1 MTAESAPGVPGTPST
16 PESTA
21 SAVLEPEAPERHPV
35 DVVPPPWQL
44 LAGGLQHIAAM
55 VAGVVAPPLI
65 VGAAVGLGTRDTVML
80 ITVSLFTAGLAT
92 LLQSLGWWKFG
103 ARLPLINGG
112 SFAAVGPILAI
123 AKDAAPGEALPVIFG
138 ATLVA
143 GMLAVLAAPY
153 FSRLHRFFPPIVGGT
168 VISLIG
174 LSLLPVALGWIS
186 GAGEGSMGS
195 AHVPLKNL
203 LDAAIALVVV
213 LLCHRFLKGFGRQL
227 ALLIGL
233 VAGSLAGWPLGLL
246 DTGPV
251 RNSALVGFIPPMHFG
266 APQFQIG
273 AIVSLCIVMLV
284 VMTEST
290 ATMIAL
296 GEIVDRPA
304 EEQHI
309 AGGLR
314 AAGVGTMLASVMGGF
329 ACGAFAQ
336 NVGLVALT
344 RMYSR
349 FVVAAGGALLVLL
362 GLFPVASAV
371 VELVP
376 KPALGGTGLVLF
388 GTVAA
393 SGIRTLAKADLH
405 DPINSLIVGVA
416 LFIGMTPT
424 VAPSFYAGLPAPVS
438 IILAS
443 GISAGCLAALVLHQ
457 LFRSRTGA
465 ALAAPPA
472 AQNT

>member
-1 MTAESAPGVPGTPST
+1 M
-16 PESTA
+16 A
-21 SAVLEPEAPERHPV
+21 SSEAPERHPV
-35 DVVPPPWQL
+35 DAVPPPWQL

-65 VGAAVGLGTRDTVML
+65 VGAAVGLSSRETVLL
-80 ITVSLFTAGLAT
+80 ITASLFTAGLAT

-103 ARLPLINGG
+103 ARMPLINGG

-123 AKDAAPGEALPVIFG
+123 AKEAAPGEALPVIFG
-138 ATLVA
+138 ATLIA
-143 GMLAVLAAPY
+143 GMLAVFAAPY
-153 FSRLHRFFPPIVGGT
+153 FSRLRRFFPPIVGGT
-168 VISLIG
+168 VIALIG

-186 GAGEGSMGS
+186 GAGEGAAAS
-195 AHVPLKNL
+195 AHVPMKNL
-203 LDAAIALVVV
+203 VVAGFSLVVV

-233 VAGSLAGWPLGLL
+233 VAGSLLGWPLGLI
-246 DTGPV
+246 DTTPV
-251 RNSALVGFIPPMHFG
+251 HASALIGFPSPMHFG
-266 APQFQIG
+266 GPVFQIG

-304 EEQHI
+304 EEHHI

-314 AAGVGTMLASVMGGF
+314 AAGLGTVLSSLLGGF

-349 FVVAAGGALLVLL
+349 YVVAASGALLVLL
-362 GLFPVASAV
+362 GVFPVAGAV

-405 DPINSLIVGVA
+405 EPINSLIVGVA

-424 VAPSFYAGLPAPVS
+424 VAPSFYAGLPGPVS
-438 IILAS
+438 IIMAS
-443 GISAGCLAALVLHQ
+443 GISAGCLAAVVLHQ
-457 LFRSRTGA
+457 LFRARGEA
-465 ALAAPPA
+465 VGLEAA
-472 AQNT
+472 AQGS

>member
-1 MTAESAPGVPGTPST
+1 METSREAESTPGEADST
-16 PESTA
+16 PG
-21 SAVLEPEAPERHPV
+21 RHPV
-35 DVVPPPWQL
+35 DVVPPPFQL

-65 VGAAVGLGTRDTVML
+65 VGAAVGLGTGETVML
-80 ITVSLFTAGLAT
+80 ITASLFTAGLAT
-92 LLQSLGWWKFG
+92 LLQSLGWWRFG

-123 AKDAAPGEALPVIFG
+123 AKDAAPGRALPVIFG

-143 GMLAVLAAPY
+143 GAMAVFAAPY

-186 GAGEGSMGS
+186 GAGEGAMGE
-195 AHVPLKNL
+195 AHVPMKNL
-203 LDAAIALVVV
+203 AVAGFSLVVV
-213 LLCHRFLKGFGRQL
+213 LLCHRFLTGIGRQL

-233 VAGSLAGWPLGLL
+233 IAGALLGWPLGLL

-251 RNSALVGFIPPMHFG
+251 RSAALVGFIPPWHFG
-266 APQFQIG
+266 APEFQIG

-296 GEIVDRPA
+296 GEIVERPA
-304 EEQHI
+304 AEHHI

-314 AAGVGTMLASVMGGF
+314 AAGIGTMLASVMGGF

-349 FVVAAGGALLVLL
+349 YVVAVSGALLVLL

-393 SGIRTLAKADLH
+393 SGIRTLAKADLG
-405 DPINSLIVGVA
+405 DPINSLIVGVS

-424 VAPSFYAGLPAPVS
+424 VAPSFYQGLPGPFS

-443 GISAGCLAALVLHQ
+443 GISAGCVTALVLNQ
-457 LFRSRTGA
+457 LFRNRA
-465 ALAAPPA
+465 ANVLAAAPA
-472 AQNT
+472 AVEKPAC

>member
-16 PESTA
+16 PRSTA
-21 SAVLEPEAPERHPV
+21 PAVLELEAPERHPV

-65 VGAAVGLGTRDTVML
+65 VGAAVGLGARDTVML
-80 ITVSLFTAGLAT
+80 ITASLFTAGLAT

-143 GMLAVLAAPY
+143 GALAVLAAPY

-174 LSLLPVALGWIS
+174 LSLLPVALGWIG

-195 AHVPLKNL
+195 AHVPPKNL

-246 DTGPV
+246 DTGPM

-266 APQFQIG
+266 APQFQVG

-349 FVVAAGGALLVLL
+349 FVVAASGALLVLL

-424 VAPSFYAGLPAPVS
+424 VAPSFYAGLPGPVS

-457 LFRSRTGA
+457 LFRSRTSA
-465 ALAAPPA
+465 ALAAAPA
-472 AQNT
+472 VRNT